1 MRSLLRG
8 CRCTIAQASC
18 VYLKRRWLPSFSLGC
33 FASRTSPDRATLSLS
48 VHSSRQISASRLA
61 DAIANC
67 TMSPIGIT
75 ERRSRARKNSASLIN
90 SSGVG
95 RRVRFLDFPMSRNSR
110 HAFRASSTQRG
121 STGRARTLFAA
132 RSTTPIHVRSLATV
146 AGPAPPARRARTW
159 STNMGVV
166 RRRALLS
173 PIGCRSRNSRWV
185 CLLRCHF
192 EIVSNESIYQRMSS
206 ASDGAPCVTRINAVG
221 SSSATSRARAHF
233 SAADRN
239 SKVFDS
245 RWTMTPFFLIR
256 ILARVPDPG
265 TPHTS

>member
-1 MRSLLRG
+1 MRSRTAQCHPSESLTADHGLGKTPQVWSILL
-8 CRCTIAQASC
+8 
-18 VYLKRRWLPSFSLGC
+18 
-33 FASRTSPDRATLSLS
+33 
-48 VHSSRQISASRLA
+48 
-61 DAIANC
+61 
-67 TMSPIGIT
+67 MS
-75 ERRSRARKNSASLIN
+75 
-90 SSGVG
+90 VG
-95 RRVRFLDFPMSRNSR
+95 RRVRFLDFPTSRNSR

-132 RSTTPIHVRSLATV
+132 RSTTPIHVRSFATV

-166 RRRALLS
+166 SSRALLS
-173 PIGCRSRNSRWV
+173 PIGCRSKNSRCV

-192 EIVSNESIYQRMSS
+192 EIVSNVSIYQRMSS
-206 ASDGAPCVTRINAVG
+206 DSDGAPCVIRINAIG

-245 RWTMTPFFLIR
+245 RWTTTPFFLIR
-256 ILARVPDPG
+256 ILAVYLTPEPRIRAKMCANANPPG
-265 TPHTS
+265 ATKDSGSTLVAPASDKCT